1 MTGRS
6 PGEGNGKPLPYSCLE
21 NSMDRGVWWAMIH
34 DVAKSQTRLSDFCSL
49 ICLFTNR
56 VMLGKLLSFSDSCLV
71 ACVCV
76 CWSLGRVQL
85 FVTPRT
91 VARQSPLSMEFSRQ
105 EYWGGLPCSP
115 PGDLPDPGMEPRSS
129 ALQANS
135 LPCVTR
141 EAPLSRLVVSD
152 SATPCTVARQ
162 APLSLGFSRE
172 EQWSG

>member
-1 MTGRS
+1 
-6 PGEGNGKPLPYSCLE
+6 
-21 NSMDRGVWWAMIH
+21 
-34 DVAKSQTRLSDFCSL
+34 
-49 ICLFTNR
+49 
-56 VMLGKLLSFSDSCLV
+56 MLGKLLSFSDSCLV

>member
-1 MTGRS
+1 
-6 PGEGNGKPLPYSCLE
+6 
-21 NSMDRGVWWAMIH
+21 
-34 DVAKSQTRLSDFCSL
+34 
-49 ICLFTNR
+49 
-56 VMLGKLLSFSDSCLV
+56 MLGKLLSFSDSCLV

-85 FVTPRT
+85 YVTPRT

-129 ALQANS
+129 ALQASS

-152 SATPCTVARQ
+152 SATPCTVAARLLC
-162 APLSLGFSRE
+162 PWDSPGKNSGVGSHSLLQGIFPTQGSSWPRVSCIAGGFFTV
-172 EQWSG
+172 